1 MQGCKGARV
10 QGCKGARV
18 HGVQGCTGCKRGKSA
33 KAAIASDCVDAPMFR
48 ITLNPGDRT
57 GLVTVSQA
65 MIDKVVS
72 VPREAIGPVI
82 GRCSPDELHAVDDA
96 LRIWLSL

>member
-1 MQGCKGARV
+1 
-10 QGCKGARV
+10 
-18 HGVQGCTGCKRGKSA
+18 
-33 KAAIASDCVDAPMFR
+33 MFR

-57 GLVTVSQA
+57 GLVTISQA
-65 MIDKVVS
+65 MLDKVVS

-82 GRCSPDELHAVDDA
+82 GTCSPDGLQAVDDA